1 MAKLLCT
8 PDLISFM
15 SGEADSILHSKIN
28 QSMVCAG
35 PASLE
40 RVVKFTDCFG
50 SIKTS
55 AEFAYRRLE
64 QMIVMLELAP
74 GSHTTEAELQL
85 KVGVGRT
92 PVREAIQR
100 LAWEGLLEIRPRAG
114 IAVAKLDGNDW
125 LRTLEVRRHVE
136 LVQARAAARAIDDDA
151 KKTLESALKLLGQ
164 AADAGDLAAYAA
176 ADKLFDIGMAEASR
190 KLPSGQG
197 GDPPAD
203 AHPPILDLLPRNGGN
218 PSGARPPRR
227 TCQGGDRPDPGR
239 AVREARHLMTLCATA
254 PRPPSPANSMS
265 RN

>member
-1 MAKLLCT
+1 
-8 PDLISFM
+8 
-15 SGEADSILHSKIN
+15 
-28 QSMVCAG
+28 
-35 PASLE
+35 
-40 RVVKFTDCFG
+40 VKFTDCFG

-176 ADKLFDIGMAEASR
+176 ADKLFDIGMAEASANCHLVR
-190 KLPSGQG
+190 AVIPLQTHTRRYWIYFHGTVEIRQ
-197 GDPPAD
+197 A
-203 AHPPILDLLPRNGGN
+203 LDHHVAL
-218 PSGARPPRR
+218 AKAVI
-227 TCQGGDRPDPGR
+227 DRDPGR
-239 AVREARHLMTLCATA
+239 AVREARHLMTYVRDRAEAAVAGELNVA
-254 PRPPSPANSMS
+254 
-265 RN
+265 